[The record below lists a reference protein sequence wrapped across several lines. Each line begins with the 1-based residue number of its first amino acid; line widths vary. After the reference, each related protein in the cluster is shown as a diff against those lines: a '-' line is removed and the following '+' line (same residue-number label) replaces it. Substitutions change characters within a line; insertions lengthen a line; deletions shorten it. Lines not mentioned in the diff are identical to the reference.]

1 MASPDQASKPLP
13 GKSILKKPQKP
24 SVKQRRSRSSLC
36 GNCIISLVLAV
47 ACVIGTLRLFGTSTD
62 LRPWSRLGDWGVYEF
77 EDTDEPHSGLPV
89 PHETDR
95 YLLGAGK
102 ADITGPVV
110 ELNMMGYADANQ
122 IGSGVRQRL
131 YSRAFIVGDLDNPKD
146 RFVYL
151 VLDTQSGDTAVRFGI
166 LKGLQKLGPA
176 YSMYNHD
183 NLAVTA
189 THSHSG
195 PGAWLNY
202 LLPQITSK
210 GFDKQSYRAIV
221 DGCLLSIQ
229 RAHESLAAGTLSI
242 GRTKIFGANINR
254 SLFSYYANP
263 EEERAR
269 YNISVEDDGSVEK
282 EITVLKF
289 QREVDGKNIGV
300 LTWFPT
306 HGTSMQANNTLITG
320 DNKGLAADL
329 FERQVRGGSGET
341 DDFVAGFSQAN
352 MGDASPNV
360 LGAYCE
366 DTGEPCDW
374 KTSSCSDG
382 RPGSCRS
389 RGPFFLK
396 NDRGASSCFEIAR
409 LQAEG
414 AMSVYKELNE
424 KENNVRG
431 VGVKAIHEFHDMAG
445 YEFLLPNGT
454 TARTCPAALGYSF
467 GGGTSDEPGHF
478 DLIQHG
484 SNMTNS
490 SPVWRVVRWL
500 LKPPSQEQMD
510 CQYPKPIILDV
521 GEVGRPYEWTP
532 NIVDVQTFRV
542 GQLLIV
548 VSPGEAT
555 TMAGRRWKE
564 AVASQSKEQMK
575 EDLAGQEPIVVIGA
589 PSNSYTH
596 YITTEQEYKIQRY
609 EGAST
614 LYGAHTLAAYVNRTL
629 ETLHYLKATHAT
641 SRTGRKVRRLP
652 PDNSR
657 KALSFITGVV
667 YDRTWSGPY
676 GSVSEDVAKARF
688 RRGETVTA
696 RFVGANPRNNLRLE
710 QTYAA
715 VEHRAPGQ
723 EVWTTV
729 RDDSDWALVFRWK
742 RLSGLRGTSEVTLE
756 WEVEDWARD
765 GEYRL
770 RYYGDAKAFWGK
782 ITAFDG
788 ASSTFHIG

>member
-1 MASPDQASKPLP
+1 MASPSKASKPLL
-13 GKSILKKPQKP
+13 GKESLKKVDKP
-24 SVKQRRSRSSLC
+24 LAKQRRSPRSLC
-36 GNCIISLVLAV
+36 GNCIILLFLAF
-47 ACVIGTLRLFGTSTD
+47 ACVIATLRLFGTSTD
-62 LRPWSRLGDWGVYEF
+62 LRPWSRLGDWGAYEF
-77 EDTDEPHSGLPV
+77 EDTDEPHSDLPT

-95 YLLGAGK
+95 YLLGVGK

-110 ELNMMGYADANQ
+110 ELNMMGYADTNQ
-122 IGSGVRQRL
+122 IGSGLRQRL

-166 LKGLQKLGPA
+166 LSGLQKLGPA

-210 GFDKQSYRAIV
+210 GFDKQSYQAIV
-221 DGCLLSIQ
+221 DGCLRSIQ
-229 RAHESLAAGTLSI
+229 RAHESLAAGTLSV
-242 GRTKIFGANINR
+242 GKTKIFGANINR

-282 EITVLKF
+282 DITVLKF
-289 QREVDGKNIGV
+289 QREADGKNIGV

-329 FERQVRGGSGET
+329 FERQVRGRSGET
-341 DDFVAGFSQAN
+341 DDFVAGFSQSN

-360 LGAYCE
+360 LGAYCQ

-382 RPGSCRS
+382 GPGFCRS
-389 RGPFFLK
+389 RGPHFLK
-396 NDRGASSCFEIAR
+396 NDSGASSCFEIAR
-409 LQAEG
+409 LQADG
-414 AMSVYKELNE
+414 AMSVYEELN
-424 KENNVRG
+424 KNENKVRG
-431 VGVKAIHEFHDMAG
+431 VGVKAIHEFHDMSG
-445 YEFLLPNGT
+445 YEFVLPNGT
-454 TARTCPAALGYSF
+454 MARTCPAALGYSF

-490 SPVWRVVRWL
+490 SPLWRVVRWL
-500 LKPPSQEQMD
+500 LKPPSQEQVD

-564 AVASQSKEQMK
+564 AVAAQSKEQMK
-575 EDLAGQEPIVVIGA
+575 EDFAGQEPVVVIGA

-596 YITTEQEYKIQRY
+596 YITTEQEYK
-609 EGAST
+609 
-614 LYGAHTLAAYVNRTL
+614 
-629 ETLHYLKATHAT
+629 
-641 SRTGRKVRRLP
+641 
-652 PDNSR
+652 
-657 KALSFITGVV
+657 
-667 YDRTWSGPY
+667 
-676 GSVSEDVAKARF
+676 
-688 RRGETVTA
+688 
-696 RFVGANPRNNLRLE
+696 
-710 QTYAA
+710 
-715 VEHRAPGQ
+715 
-723 EVWTTV
+723 
-729 RDDSDWALVFRWK
+729 
-742 RLSGLRGTSEVTLE
+742 
-756 WEVEDWARD
+756 
-765 GEYRL
+765 
-770 RYYGDAKAFWGK
+770 
-782 ITAFDG
+782 
-788 ASSTFHIG
+788 